1 MKKKIAAVIVLCIM
15 ILSLVGCAKKT
26 TLTVTLDGIGDYRV
40 VRCSDGFKNFS
51 THDNEILLTVKN
63 DGEYAVVVQ
72 DDNGKEYTFTV
83 IYQDGKTE
91 VTTEDDMVVNMSVE

>member
-1 MKKKIAAVIVLCIM
+1 MKKRVIAVILVLIM
-15 ILSLVGCAKKT
+15 VLSLAGCAKTT
-26 TLTVTLDGIGDYRV
+26 TLAVTIDGIGDYRV

-63 DGEYAVVVQ
+63 DGVYAVVVQ

-83 IYQDGKTE
+83 TYQNGKTE